1 MQLGSSHVRV
11 TVPATSANLG
21 PGFDALGLA
30 LGVRDVVEVRA
41 LGSDEVT
48 VEVTG
53 EGAGSVATGDS
64 HLVVRT
70 LRAALELVGAPHT
83 GLHLTC
89 INEIP
94 HGRGMG
100 SSAGAV
106 VAGILAARAL
116 IADPSAL
123 SDEAVLELA
132 TKFEGHPDNAAP
144 AIFGGATV
152 AWAEQ
157 GAAHAAR
164 LDLHPDIEPW
174 LLVPNFQ
181 LATKA
186 ARGVLPAAVPH
197 ADAAFNAGRAA
208 LLTHALTQQPDLL
221 FAATE
226 DRLHQDYRAQVLVAS
241 SELMRELRAQ
251 GLAAV
256 ISGAGPTIMVL
267 GRASHGDVTRGVLND
282 LLSGNSAWRAIMPG
296 VDLDGAYAQR
306 L

>member
-1 MQLGSSHVRV
+1 MQLGSAHVRV

-21 PGFDALGLA
+21 PGFDAFGLA

-41 LGSDEVT
+41 LGSGDVQ
-48 VEVTG
+48 VDVTG
-53 EGAGSVATGDS
+53 EGAGSVATDES
-64 HLVVRT
+64 HLVIRT
-70 LRAALELVGAPHT
+70 LRAALDLVGAPQT

-89 INEIP
+89 ANEIP

-123 SDEAVLELA
+123 SDDAVLGLA
-132 TKFEGHPDNAAP
+132 SKFEGHPDNAAP
-144 AIFGGATV
+144 AIFGGATI
-152 AWAEQ
+152 AWADSEL
-157 GAAHAAR
+157 AHAAK

-181 LATKA
+181 LKTEA
-186 ARGVLPAAVPH
+186 ARGVLPASVPH
-197 ADAAFNAGRAA
+197 ADAAFNSGRAG
-208 LLTHALTQQPDLL
+208 LLTHALTHNPDLL
-221 FAATE
+221 LAATE

-241 SELMRELRAQ
+241 SELLRELREQ

-256 ISGAGPTIMVL
+256 ISGAGPTVLVL
-267 GRASHGDVTRGVLND
+267 GQASHGDKTRRVLND
-282 LLSGNSAWRAIMPG
+282 LLGGNSAWQALMPG
-296 VDLDGAYAQR
+296 IDLEGAFAQR
-306 L
+306 I

>member
-1 MQLGSSHVRV
+1 MQLGSAHVRV
-11 TVPATSANLG
+11 KVPATSANLG

-30 LGVRDVVEVRA
+30 LGVHDVVEVRA
-41 LGSDEVT
+41 LASGEVR

-53 EGAGSVATGDS
+53 EGAENVATDER

-70 LRAALELVGAPHT
+70 LRAALNLVGAPQT
-83 GLHLTC
+83 GLHLNCT
-89 INEIP
+89 NAIP

-116 IADPSAL
+116 ISDPSAL
-123 SDEAVLELA
+123 SDEMVLDLA

-144 AIFGGATV
+144 VIFGGATV
-152 AWAEQ
+152 AWSDSTS
-157 GAAHAAR
+157 AHAAK
-164 LDLHPDIEPW
+164 LDVHPDIEPW

-186 ARGVLPAAVPH
+186 ARGVLPPAVPH
-197 ADAAFNAGRAA
+197 ADAAFNSGRAA
-208 LLTHALTQQPDLL
+208 LLTHALTAQPELL

-241 SELMRELRAQ
+241 TELLHELRAQ

-256 ISGAGPTIMVL
+256 ISGAGPTVL
-267 GRASHGDVTRGVLND
+267 VLARASQGDETRRVLDD

-296 VDLDGAYAQR
+296 IDLDGAYAQR
-306 L
+306 I